1 VLVGA
6 ALWRVV
12 VDEHL
17 EVLTSCSRRDT
28 RHFALERGPAVGA
41 CAVFARAPHAGV
53 GRDEE
58 RLIAARVAGRAEE
71 HDAVAEEQVAVRQH
85 DVLRLHAFATFGDE
99 PRLLHRVEI
108 VPVVPFA
115 FRREEQRVRKARLE
129 SIVLG
134 AELAAEVL
142 RVEVIERDVIDVR
155 VRERLMGDGLLA
167 ESEVQ
172 KHLDALPDLEGQAV
186 ELTVKQPA
194 LQNESD
200 RDIVIVRTSG
210 VRPPIAPVRPADDDL
225 AIIDDDDDDDDLEL
239 DPKKAEAKKPVE
251 KPKAKEADSDE
262 DDDDEEEEVKK
273 DGEAD
278 KGWGDEP

>member
-1 VLVGA
+1 MA
-6 ALWRVV
+6 I
-12 VDEHL
+12 
-17 EVLTSCSRRDT
+17 
-28 RHFALERGPAVGA
+28 P
-41 CAVFARAPHAGV
+41 
-53 GRDEE
+53 
-58 RLIAARVAGRAEE
+58 
-71 HDAVAEEQVAVRQH
+71 
-85 DVLRLHAFATFGDE
+85 
-99 PRLLHRVEI
+99 
-108 VPVVPFA
+108 
-115 FRREEQRVRKARLE
+115 
-129 SIVLG
+129 
-134 AELAAEVL
+134 AELKF
-142 RVEVIERDVIDVR
+142 DVR

-262 DDDDEEEEVKK
+262 DDDEEEEEVKK

>member
-1 VLVGA
+1 MA
-6 ALWRVV
+6 I
-12 VDEHL
+12 
-17 EVLTSCSRRDT
+17 
-28 RHFALERGPAVGA
+28 P
-41 CAVFARAPHAGV
+41 
-53 GRDEE
+53 
-58 RLIAARVAGRAEE
+58 
-71 HDAVAEEQVAVRQH
+71 
-85 DVLRLHAFATFGDE
+85 
-99 PRLLHRVEI
+99 
-108 VPVVPFA
+108 
-115 FRREEQRVRKARLE
+115 
-129 SIVLG
+129 
-134 AELAAEVL
+134 AELKF
-142 RVEVIERDVIDVR
+142 DVR

-278 KGWGDEP
+278 KGWGDES

>member
-1 VLVGA
+1 MA
-6 ALWRVV
+6 I
-12 VDEHL
+12 
-17 EVLTSCSRRDT
+17 
-28 RHFALERGPAVGA
+28 P
-41 CAVFARAPHAGV
+41 
-53 GRDEE
+53 
-58 RLIAARVAGRAEE
+58 
-71 HDAVAEEQVAVRQH
+71 
-85 DVLRLHAFATFGDE
+85 
-99 PRLLHRVEI
+99 
-108 VPVVPFA
+108 
-115 FRREEQRVRKARLE
+115 
-129 SIVLG
+129 
-134 AELAAEVL
+134 AELKF
-142 RVEVIERDVIDVR
+142 DVR

>member
-1 VLVGA
+1 MA
-6 ALWRVV
+6 I
-12 VDEHL
+12 
-17 EVLTSCSRRDT
+17 
-28 RHFALERGPAVGA
+28 P
-41 CAVFARAPHAGV
+41 
-53 GRDEE
+53 
-58 RLIAARVAGRAEE
+58 
-71 HDAVAEEQVAVRQH
+71 
-85 DVLRLHAFATFGDE
+85 
-99 PRLLHRVEI
+99 
-108 VPVVPFA
+108 
-115 FRREEQRVRKARLE
+115 
-129 SIVLG
+129 
-134 AELAAEVL
+134 AELKF
-142 RVEVIERDVIDVR
+142 DVR
-155 VRERLMGDGLLA
+155 VRERLIGDGLLA
-167 ESEVQ
+167 ESDVA
-172 KHLDALPDLEGQAV
+172 KHLEALPDLEGQAV

>member
-1 VLVGA
+1 MA
-6 ALWRVV
+6 I
-12 VDEHL
+12 
-17 EVLTSCSRRDT
+17 
-28 RHFALERGPAVGA
+28 P
-41 CAVFARAPHAGV
+41 
-53 GRDEE
+53 
-58 RLIAARVAGRAEE
+58 
-71 HDAVAEEQVAVRQH
+71 
-85 DVLRLHAFATFGDE
+85 
-99 PRLLHRVEI
+99 
-108 VPVVPFA
+108 
-115 FRREEQRVRKARLE
+115 
-129 SIVLG
+129 
-134 AELAAEVL
+134 AELKF
-142 RVEVIERDVIDVR
+142 DVR
-155 VRERLMGDGLLA
+155 VRERLLGDGLLA

-172 KHLDALPDLEGQAV
+172 KHLDALPDLDGQAV

-262 DDDDEEEEVKK
+262 DDDDEEEEVKR